1 MGNDLMN
8 SPCLTDKL
16 VYHEVNLV
24 EKEIYPPRA
33 PADGRLTLTVKIHLL
48 NSE

>member
-1 MGNDLMN
+1 MGNDLTN

-16 VYHEVNLV
+16 AYQEVNLV

-33 PADGRLTLTVKIHLL
+33 SANGRLTLTVKIHLL